1 MRPFKDYFIESY
13 WDIAYRKSSNT
24 LLEEKAF
31 SNFKCLRANKR
42 YWYADPML
50 IEKDDKIFLFVE
62 VFDNKTGLGCIG
74 YSVLQNDVFTTP
86 KIIIR
91 ESFHMSYPY
100 VFEING
106 QIYMMPETSGDR
118 CIQLYKSVDFPEK
131 WEKCRVIA
139 NINNAVDSVLLYDK
153 YIVTSLLI
161 DNFNKTTKLAIIDFK
176 TGLTLNDDF
185 EESQQTRGAGRIFNI
200 NGHLIRPAQDCSGG
214 IYGKG
219 LVFYE
224 IIDDG
229 ANYIENEYFRFL
241 PSNILGQKVAGVH
254 TYATLN
260 GYEVIDC
267 NRKKFNPFIIY
278 YSLFHKLKSVLQ
290 KLK

>member
-1 MRPFKDYFIESY
+1 MRPFKDFFIEEY
-13 WDIAYRKSSNT
+13 WDIAYRKTSNT

-31 SNFKCLRANKR
+31 TNFNRLRANKR

-50 IEKDDKIFLFVE
+50 IEKDGKIYLFVE

-74 YSVLQNDVFTTP
+74 YSILQNDVFTTP

-118 CIQLYKSVDFPEK
+118 CIQLYKAVEFPEK
-131 WEKCRVIA
+131 WEKFRVIS
-139 NINNAVDSVLLYDK
+139 NINNAVDSVLLDDK

-161 DNFNKTTKLAIIDFK
+161 NNFNKSTKLAVIDYN
-176 TGLTLNDDF
+176 TGRILNDNF
-185 EESQQTRGAGRIFNI
+185 EESQQTRGAGKVFSE
-200 NGHLIRPAQDCSGG
+200 NGRLIRPAQDCSGG
-214 IYGKG
+214 VYGKG

-224 IIDDG
+224 IIDSG
-229 ANYIENEYFRFL
+229 ISYCEKEYTRFL
-241 PSNILGQKVAGVH
+241 SSDILDRDVIGIH
-254 TYATLN
+254 TYSTLN

-267 NRKKFNPFIIY
+267 KRKRLNPYIIY
-278 YSLFHKLKSVLQ
+278 YSLLRKLK
-290 KLK
+290 

>member
-1 MRPFKDYFIESY
+1 MRPIKDFFVEEY
-13 WDIAYRKSSNT
+13 WDIAYRKTSNT

-31 SNFKCLRANKR
+31 TNFKCLRANKK

-50 IEKDDKIFLFVE
+50 IEKDGIIYLFVE

-74 YSVLQNDVFTTP
+74 YSILQNGVFTSP

-100 VFEING
+100 VFETNG
-106 QIYMMPETSGDR
+106 HIYMMPETSGDM
-118 CIQLYKSVDFPEK
+118 CIQLYKAVDFPEK
-131 WEKCRVIA
+131 WEKCRVIS
-139 NINNAVDSVLLYDK
+139 NINNAVDSVLLDDK

-161 DNFNKTTKLAIIDFK
+161 DNYNKSTRIAVIDFN
-176 TGLTLNDDF
+176 TGQILNESF
-185 EESQQTRGAGRIFNI
+185 EESQQTRGAGKIFSE
-200 NGHLIRPAQDCSGG
+200 NGRLLRPAQDCSGG

-224 IIDDG
+224 ITDSG
-229 ANYIENEYFRFL
+229 VSYSEKEYYRFL
-241 PSNILGQKVAGVH
+241 SSCVSDRKVIGVH

-260 GYEVIDC
+260 EIEVIDC
-267 NRKKFNPFIIY
+267 KRKRFNPLIVY
-278 YSLFHKLKSVLQ
+278 YSLLKKLR
-290 KLK
+290 